1 MLFYLI
7 VAVVL
12 WYLFGDKIKAKA
24 QPILDKT
31 DVDEKLVAIIQGEG
45 GEVIKRL
52 ADVAAAFKTIRA
64 STDCPDCKARLDEL
78 QPKVTLEVSKQ

>member
-1 MLFYLI
+1 MFYLI
-7 VAVVL
+7 IAVVL
-12 WYLFGDKIKAKA
+12 WYLFGDKLKAVT

-31 DVDEKLVAIIQGEG
+31 DVDERLVEIFPGDD
-45 GEVIKRL
+45 GEVIKKL
-52 ADVAAAFKTIRA
+52 AEVASAFKTIRN